1 MCSCI
6 QTLKGGVKI
15 KKLILSIDID
25 NDFTSTPRE
34 VESLCWK
41 GLYQGL
47 PQLLLAIEHVAITC
61 NQILKVT
68 LFCRADWQIRA
79 VMGDSAWVF
88 NETRQVVDALS
99 LTAVQ
104 VDYQWHPH
112 LYSFENGTWS
122 FTLNEQ
128 EQCQQLAEIHSEL
141 MLSGLDI
148 ACSRIGECFF
158 SQAVLQILQRLDILI
173 DSTALPGRDL
183 GYVDWTWAKET
194 AFYPNVITDNMTT
207 EAKLLEVPFSM
218 VPILAPYENVIK
230 SRYLNVVYQSQYVS
244 AGIKNYQGQY
254 IVTIAH
260 PYELL
265 EVLEGNKHQLLGD
278 SQSVVNNVKHIIS
291 SHAPESLFLKELNV
305 E

>member
-1 MCSCI
+1 VSSCI
-6 QTLKGGVKI
+6 QILKGGVKI

-34 VESLCWK
+34 VKALTWS

-47 PQLLLAIEHVAITC
+47 PLLLQAIEHVALEC

-79 VMGDSAWVF
+79 AMGDSAWVF
-88 NETRQVVDALS
+88 NETRQVVDALN
-99 LTAVQ
+99 LKATK

-112 LYSFENGTWS
+112 LYSLENDSWS

-128 EQCQQLAEIHSEL
+128 EQCQQLEEIHAEL
-141 MLSGLDI
+141 IQSGLDI
-148 ACSRIGECFF
+148 SCSRIGECFF
-158 SQAVLQILQRLDILI
+158 SPAVLQTLEYLDISI

-194 AFYPNVITDNMTT
+194 AFYSNVITDNMTT
-207 EAKLLEVPFSM
+207 KAKLLEVPFSM
-218 VPILAPYENVIK
+218 VPILAPYENVIRK
-230 SRYLNVVYQSQYVS
+230 RYLNVVYQSQYILE
-244 AGIKNYQGQY
+244 GIKNYQGQY

-265 EVLEGNKHQLLGD
+265 EGNKHQLLGD
-278 SQSVVNNVKHIIS
+278 SQSVVDNVKQIIN
-291 SHAPESLFLKELNV
+291 SHAPRSLFLKEINV